1 MKLLLHSTLFTI
13 FIIFSTTAGTHQ
25 KIKLNPIGNF
35 RTGVYLDGASEIVAY
50 DPLTKRVFSEN
61 AHEGAIDVISIQD
74 PTNPTLL
81 FSIDLSPYGKGANS
95 VDVYNGIL
103 VAAVENVDKQDN
115 GRLVLFRTYG
125 NCPMI
130 RQFEIGPLPD
140 MTTFTPD
147 GKFVLVAN
155 EGEPNDDYSIDPEGS
170 ISILD
175 LRRGIWRAKVK
186 TADFHRFN
194 PLKDQLNA
202 QGIRVYGPNS
212 SVSQDFEPE
221 YITVSDDSRTA
232 WVTLQEN
239 NAIAVIDIA
248 NAYVKRLLPLGFKD
262 HSKPY
267 NKLDASNEDGAIN
280 ITNWPV
286 FGMYLPDAI
295 GSFKFMFRT
304 YLVTANEGD
313 SRDYSGFSEEERVAD
328 VVLDPTVFPDA
339 ADLQKEE
346 NLGRLKITNTMGDTD
361 GDGDYDKL
369 FSYGAR
375 SFSIWTDDGHLIY
388 DSGSKIE
395 EITAQFYPADFNSN
409 DEENNSF
416 DDRSDDKGP
425 EPEGVAIAV
434 LKGRTYAFIG
444 LERIGGIMTFDVT
457 NPYKPEFMD
466 YVNTRDF
473 SGDPE
478 NDTAGDLAPEGLKF
492 IPAWLSPSHRP
503 LLLAAYE
510 VSGSVGIFEI
520 ETCTTYTE
528 PDKDN
533 QHISVR
539 NFPNPFNPTT
549 DIFYNLPQDMK
560 VNIAVYNILGQK
572 VSELVNGFQTAGDH
586 KVRFNGTGLSSGL
599 YVYVLQAGDFR
610 QVNKFLLTK

>member
-1 MKLLLHSTLFTI
+1 
-13 FIIFSTTAGTHQ
+13 
-25 KIKLNPIGNF
+25 
-35 RTGVYLDGASEIVAY
+35 
-50 DPLTKRVFSEN
+50 
-61 AHEGAIDVISIQD
+61 
-74 PTNPTLL
+74 
-81 FSIDLSPYGKGANS
+81 
-95 VDVYNGIL
+95 
-103 VAAVENVDKQDN
+103 
-115 GRLVLFRTYG
+115 
-125 NCPMI
+125 
-130 RQFEIGPLPD
+130 
-140 MTTFTPD
+140 
-147 GKFVLVAN
+147 
-155 EGEPNDDYSIDPEGS
+155 
-170 ISILD
+170 
-175 LRRGIWRAKVK
+175 
-186 TADFHRFN
+186 
-194 PLKDQLNA
+194 
-202 QGIRVYGPNS
+202 
-212 SVSQDFEPE
+212 
-221 YITVSDDSRTA
+221 
-232 WVTLQEN
+232 
-239 NAIAVIDIA
+239 
-248 NAYVKRLLPLGFKD
+248 
-262 HSKPY
+262 
-267 NKLDASNEDGAIN
+267 
-280 ITNWPV
+280 
-286 FGMYLPDAI
+286 
-295 GSFKFMFRT
+295 MFRT

-388 DSGSKIE
+388 DSGSEIE